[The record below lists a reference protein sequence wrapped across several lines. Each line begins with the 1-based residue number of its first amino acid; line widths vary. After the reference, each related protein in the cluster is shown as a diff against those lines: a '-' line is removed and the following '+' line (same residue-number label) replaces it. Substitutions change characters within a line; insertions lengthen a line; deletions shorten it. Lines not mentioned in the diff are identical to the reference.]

1 MTFMSIPYAPMK
13 NKICMTIIIKSW
25 PMKFVMHNIEN
36 NLCWLE
42 LGYIVDFL
50 CTKKIPKAKHKQK
63 SMGTSHQTIMN
74 YL

>member
-1 MTFMSIPYAPMK
+1 MTSMSIPYALMK
-13 NKICMTIIIKSW
+13 NKICTTIIVKSW

-50 CTKKIPKAKHKQK
+50 CIKKIPKVKHKQK
-63 SMGTSHQTIMN
+63 SMGTSHQTIIS
-74 YL
+74 